1 MHGYSGRTAAAAVL
15 YVAAIA
21 RAATV
26 SYCPSGDICYA
37 VGIPQTTASTG
48 SGNIYFQISAP
59 TSYQWVALGTGQHMA
74 GANIFLI
81 YQDGNGNVTVS
92 PRQAT
97 GHFEPQYEAA
107 TASAIELLSGSGV
120 SGDTMVA
127 NVRCSDCQ
135 AWSSGTLDVA
145 GTSAPWIGAWRG
157 GSSLDSSSLSEDISV
172 HDDETQFKLDLTQAS
187 VDTDSNPF
195 IGNEATT
202 SDSGSGSTSSS
213 VSVKRPNKQIIW
225 AHGLCMAI
233 AFAILYPL
241 GAALMPLFNK
251 WYIHGGV
258 QVVTWFLMWA
268 AFGLGVVGAQ
278 QRHLLFNNTHTQLG
292 TVVVTL
298 LAIQPALGYLHH
310 IHYLKK
316 GSRGIIS
323 HGHIWWGR
331 ILMAIGV
338 INGGLGLQLT
348 NAGDGLIIAYSIVAA
363 VMFLAYAIVKTIVSI
378 RRKPQGNAGGNRRKE
393 SGAESSR
400 YVEYGNEVPL
410 SSFPDRQS
418 GHHRK

>member
-1 MHGYSGRTAAAAVL
+1 MQGYSGRTAAAAVL
-15 YVAAIA
+15 
-21 RAATV
+21 
-26 SYCPSGDICYA
+26 CDICYA
-37 VGIPQTTASTG
+37 VGIPQTTASSG

-74 GANIFLI
+74 GANIFLM

-107 TASAIELLSGSGV
+107 TASKIELLSGSGV
-120 SGDTMVA
+120 SGETMVA

-135 AWSSGTLDVA
+135 TWSSGTLDVA
-145 GTSAPWIGAWRG
+145 STSAPWIGAWRK
-157 GSSLDSSSLSEDISV
+157 GSSLDSTSLSEDISV
-172 HDDETQFKLDLTQAS
+172 HDDHTQFELDLTQAS
-187 VDTDSNPF
+187 VDTDDDPF
-195 IGNEATT
+195 VGTEAAT

-213 VSVKRPNKQIIW
+213 VSVKRPSKQVIW

-278 QRHLLFNNTHTQLG
+278 QRDLLG

-310 IHYLKK
+310 IHYLKN

-331 ILMAIGV
+331 VLMILGV

-348 NAGDGLIIAYSIVAA
+348 NAGDDLIIAYSIVAA
-363 VMFLAYAIVKTIVSI
+363 VMFLAYALVKTIVSI
-378 RRKPQGNAGGNRRKE
+378 RRKPQANAGSNRRKE
-393 SGAESSR
+393 SGAGSSR

-410 SSFPDRQS
+410 SSFPGRRS
-418 GHHRK
+418 GHNDK